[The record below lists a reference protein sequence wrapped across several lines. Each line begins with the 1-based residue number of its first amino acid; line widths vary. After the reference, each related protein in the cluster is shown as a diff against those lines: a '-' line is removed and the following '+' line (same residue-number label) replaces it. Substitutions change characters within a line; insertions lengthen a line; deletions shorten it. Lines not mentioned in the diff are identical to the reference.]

1 MTESR
6 QPVHTVF
13 GGGHLFRAGVVERF
27 RTLALESFDT
37 YAGDASTLA
46 SAFGIE
52 SPELA
57 RRVHTKVREKI
68 VREPIEDYRI
78 DFEDGYG
85 VRDDAEEDAHAAA
98 AAHEVAVAFAAGS
111 LPWRIGIRVKSF
123 SELERARSE
132 RTLRLFL
139 ASLLKEAGSLPPGFI
154 VNLPKVTSVAQVEA
168 FCDLL
173 AACEHEHGLEAETI
187 CLEAM
192 IEAPQ
197 IVMGADGRSPLPL
210 LLKAAGQRLC
220 GVIFGAYD
228 FTSALGIASAH
239 QSLRHPAC
247 DFARN
252 MMLVSFSGSWVHLS
266 DGATAVLPVPLHVAA
281 PGAAL
286 TAGQQ
291 EENRRSVHAA
301 WRVHHDN
308 IRHAMSSGFYQGWDL
323 HPAQLV
329 SRYAATFAFL
339 IEGLDASAARLKN
352 FIAKSAQA
360 TRLGAAFD
368 DMATARGLGNHLR
381 RAVDSGAITD
391 DELSALTGIR
401 MRLLEIDPSLSQ

>member
-37 YAGDASTLA
+37 YAGDASTLS

-85 VRDDAEEDAHAAA
+85 VRDDAEEDGHAAA
-98 AAHEVAVAFAAGS
+98 AAREVAVAFAAGS

-139 ASLLKEAGSLPPGFI
+139 AALLKEAGRLPPGFI

-168 FCDLL
+168 FC
-173 AACEHEHGLEAETI
+173 
-187 CLEAM
+187 
-192 IEAPQ
+192 
-197 IVMGADGRSPLPL
+197 
-210 LLKAAGQRLC
+210 
-220 GVIFGAYD
+220 
-228 FTSALGIASAH
+228 AL
-239 QSLRHPAC
+239 
-247 DFARN
+247 
-252 MMLVSFSGSWVHLS
+252 
-266 DGATAVLPVPLHVAA
+266 
-281 PGAAL
+281 
-286 TAGQQ
+286 
-291 EENRRSVHAA
+291 
-301 WRVHHDN
+301 
-308 IRHAMSSGFYQGWDL
+308 
-323 HPAQLV
+323 
-329 SRYAATFAFL
+329 
-339 IEGLDASAARLKN
+339 
-352 FIAKSAQA
+352 
-360 TRLGAAFD
+360 
-368 DMATARGLGNHLR
+368 
-381 RAVDSGAITD
+381 
-391 DELSALTGIR
+391 LSAC
-401 MRLLEIDPSLSQ
+401 